1 MTSAAK
7 PSLKRNDD
15 RIIIHFDYDCFY
27 ASVFEVENPALKS
40 VPLGVQQK
48 QIIVTCN
55 YEARRRG
62 LHKLELV
69 SEAKKKCPDMVIVL
83 GEQLDRFRDASK
95 MLYKF
100 LESFTW
106 NNKVEKLGFDEVF
119 LDVTDIVAY
128 NQSLLNPNDLS
139 NSFLNL
145 SCDDPTIGFSFDASR
160 TAGHE
165 YPDLGDMTA
174 EITPKDQ
181 ELLTRL
187 RIGSHLAQHLRHR
200 LEEDKGYTSTV
211 GISTSKLLSKLAG
224 NLHKPKAQTTLMPP
238 YESTTHENRAEQTST
253 VITFL
258 DTHDIG
264 KIPGI
269 GFKMSQ
275 KIRDHILA
283 PKFDLKDESASR
295 VVNASVSVRDARL
308 FPNMGSEL
316 LDEILGGPG
325 AERGIGAKAWALIN
339 GIDESEV
346 QALKRVPTQIS
357 IEDSYRGIST
367 LPEVRKE
374 LRVLAT
380 SLINRMHADL
390 LESDE
395 DNPGKKRWLA
405 HPKTIRLST
414 RPQLPR
420 NSDATRPRAFNRIS
434 RSCPLPNFIFGL
446 REGVDA
452 LVEKLVLETLIP
464 LFHRLHD
471 GKGWSLSLINICV
484 ANMVETASETVK
496 GRGRDISRMFKH
508 QEEVLK
514 EWKVEDKDVPPD
526 WVAEHHGTNDGGR
539 SHALIRAEPSA
550 GNDAI
555 MKGATGS
562 EDVIPMTQDALDDE
576 TLYLNEESDSGKCS
590 ICNAIMPAFAMAAH
604 ERYHEFANF
613 GE

>member
-1 MTSAAK
+1 MTTTAK
-7 PSLKRNDD
+7 SSLKRNDD

-62 LHKLELV
+62 LHKLQLV
-69 SEAKKKCPDMVIVL
+69 SEAKKKCPDMVVVL

-139 NSFLNL
+139 HAFFNL
-145 SCDDPTIGFSFDASR
+145 SRDDPTAGFSFDASR

-165 YPDLGDMTA
+165 YPDLGDAAA
-174 EITPKDQ
+174 EIAGKDQ
-181 ELLTRL
+181 ELLIRL
-187 RIGSHLAQHLRHR
+187 RVGSHLAQHLRHR

-211 GISTSKLLSKLAG
+211 GVSTSKLLAKLAG

-238 YESTTHENRAEQTST
+238 YESISPEDPAERTST
-253 VITFL
+253 VIAFL

-275 KIRDHILA
+275 KIRDHILERKVDSEVEIDFHA
-283 PKFDLKDESASR
+283 PREFVA
-295 VVNASVSVRDARL
+295 VRDVRL
-308 FPNMGSEL
+308 FPGMGPEL
-316 LDEILGGPG
+316 LDELLGGVG
-325 AERGIGAKAWALIN
+325 AERGIGGKAWALIN
-339 GIDESEV
+339 GIDDSEV
-346 QALKRVPTQIS
+346 QTLKRVPTQIS

-380 SLINRMHADL
+380 SLINRMHTDL
-390 LESDE
+390 LEPDE
-395 DNPGKKRWLA
+395 DNPGKNRWLA

-420 NSDATRPRAFNRIS
+420 NPDGSRQRGFNRIS
-434 RSCPLPNFIFGL
+434 RSCPLPNFVFNL

-471 GKGWSLSLINICV
+471 GKGWSLNLINICV

-526 WVAEHHGTNDGGR
+526 WVVEQHGANGVGR
-539 SHALIRAEPSA
+539 SHAPIRAEPSA

-562 EDVIPMTQDALDDE
+562 EDVIPMTQDAVDDE
-576 TLYLNEESDSGKCS
+576 SLYFDEESDSGKCAV
-590 ICNAIMPAFAMAAH
+590 CNAIMPAFAMAAH
-604 ERYHEFANF
+604 ERYHEFENLS
-613 GE
+613 E

>member
-1 MTSAAK
+1 MTSTAK

-62 LHKLELV
+62 LHKLQLV
-69 SEAKKKCPDMVIVL
+69 SEAKKKCPDMVVVL

-100 LESFTW
+100 LESFSW

-139 NSFLNL
+139 HAFFNL
-145 SCDDPTIGFSFDASR
+145 SRDDPTVGFAFDASR

-165 YPDLGDMTA
+165 YPELGSSPAETA
-174 EITPKDQ
+174 AKDQ
-181 ELLTRL
+181 ELLIRL

-211 GISTSKLLSKLAG
+211 GISTSKLLAKLVG

-238 YESTTHENRAEQTST
+238 YESTSHEDLAQKTST
-253 VITFL
+253 IIAFL
-258 DTHDIG
+258 DNHDIG

-275 KIRDHILA
+275 KIRDHTLVR
-283 PKFDLKDESASR
+283 KVDLKDDTR
-295 VVNASVSVRDARL
+295 IVKDSVSVRDVRL
-308 FPNMGSEL
+308 FSGMGPEL
-316 LDEILGGPG
+316 LDEILGGLG
-325 AERGIGAKAWALIN
+325 AERGIGAKAWALMN
-339 GIDESEV
+339 GIDASEV
-346 QALKRVPTQIS
+346 QTLKRVPTQIS

-374 LRVLAT
+374 LRILAT
-380 SLINRMHADL
+380 SLINRMHTDL

-405 HPKTIRLST
+405 YPKTMRLST

-420 NSDATRPRAFNRIS
+420 NPDGTRPRGFSRVS
-434 RSCPLPNFIFGL
+434 RSCPLPSFIFSL

-464 LFHRLHD
+464 LFHRIHD
-471 GKGWSLSLINICV
+471 GKGWCLNLINICV
-484 ANMVETASETVK
+484 ANMVEAASATVK
-496 GRGRDISRMFKH
+496 GRGRDIGHMFKH
-508 QEEVLK
+508 QEEILK

-526 WVAEHHGTNDGGR
+526 WVAEHHGANDGGR
-539 SHALIRAEPSA
+539 SHALSRAEPSA

-562 EDVIPMTQDALDDE
+562 EDVMPMTQGGVNDE
-576 TLYLNEESDSGKCS
+576 TLCLDEDSDSGKCS
-590 ICNAIMPAFAMAAH
+590 ICNAVMPAFAMAAH
-604 ERYHEFANF
+604 ERYHEFENMS
-613 GE
+613 E

>member
-1 MTSAAK
+1 MTTTAK

-62 LHKLELV
+62 LHKLQLV
-69 SEAKKKCPDMVIVL
+69 SEAKKQCPDMVVVL

-119 LDVTDIVAY
+119 LDVTDVVAY

-139 NSFLNL
+139 NAFFNL
-145 SCDDPTIGFSFDASR
+145 SRDDPTIGFSFDASK

-165 YPDLGDMTA
+165 YPEVSGTA
-174 EITPKDQ
+174 AETAAKDQ
-181 ELLTRL
+181 ELLVRL

-211 GISTSKLLSKLAG
+211 GISTSKLLAKLAG

-238 YESTTHENRAEQTST
+238 YETTSHEDPAEQTST
-253 VITFL
+253 VIAFL

-275 KIRDHILA
+275 KIREYVLGRK
-283 PKFDLKDESASR
+283 PELKDESNPW
-295 VVNASVSVRDARL
+295 VVKDSVSVRDVRL
-308 FPNMGSEL
+308 FPDIGPNL
-316 LDEILGGPG
+316 LEEILGGLG
-325 AERGIGAKAWALIN
+325 AERGIGTKTWALIN

-346 QALKRVPTQIS
+346 QTLKRVPTQIS

-367 LPEVRKE
+367 LPEVWKE
-374 LRVLAT
+374 LRILAT
-380 SLINRMHADL
+380 SLINRMHTDL

-395 DNPGKKRWLA
+395 DNVGKKRWLA

-420 NSDATRPRAFNRIS
+420 NPDGTRARGFNRIS
-434 RSCPLPNFIFGL
+434 RSCPLPNFIFSL

-471 GKGWSLSLINICV
+471 GKGWSLNLINICV

-496 GRGRDISRMFKH
+496 GRGRDIGRMFKH
-508 QEEVLK
+508 QEETLK

-526 WVAEHHGTNDGGR
+526 WVAKHHEANDGGR
-539 SHALIRAEPSA
+539 SHALTRAEPSA
-550 GNDAI
+550 GDDAI
-555 MKGATGS
+555 IKGATGS
-562 EDVIPMTQDALDDE
+562 EDVIPMTQDAVDDE
-576 TLYLNEESDSGKCS
+576 TIYLDEESDSGKCS

-604 ERYHEFANF
+604 ERYHEF
-613 GE
+613 ESLSE